1 VILLDARMVGA
12 RPHGIARYAEGLAP
26 ALRAEAPDEEFVALV
41 APDLPPT
48 SPLAAG
54 RTAVTSIPLYGALE
68 QALLP
73 GLVRR
78 LAPRLLH
85 SLTYSTPL
93 ASGVPTIPTIH
104 DLIHLRYPTRLAALQ
119 SLYYTMIVG
128 PAARRAPAV
137 ITVSAATRDAIA
149 ELFRVKPDRI
159 VVTPLAADPRFFAAD
174 DAAAEAARG
183 RHGLPSE
190 FVLYVGNPRPHKN
203 AAGALRIR
211 ERLAREHGLD
221 VPLVLVGIDEA
232 AAARAR
238 AGAGPAPRCIPMAP
252 EADLPGLLRAA
263 RALLLPSLDE
273 GFGLPALEGMA
284 AGTPVVAARRGG
296 LPEVVGDAGLLE
308 DPDDEAA
315 FAAAVARV
323 LRDGA
328 LAEGLRARGRARA
341 ARFTWRETARRTLAA
356 YRSALG
362 EA

>member
-1 VILLDARMVGA
+1 
-12 RPHGIARYAEGLAP
+12 
-26 ALRAEAPDEEFVALV
+26 
-41 APDLPPT
+41 
-48 SPLAAG
+48 
-54 RTAVTSIPLYGALE
+54 
-68 QALLP
+68 
-73 GLVRR
+73 
-78 LAPRLLH
+78 
-85 SLTYSTPL
+85 
-93 ASGVPTIPTIH
+93 
-104 DLIHLRYPTRLAALQ
+104 
-119 SLYYTMIVG
+119 
-128 PAARRAPAV
+128 
-137 ITVSAATRDAIA
+137 
-149 ELFRVKPDRI
+149 
-159 VVTPLAADPRFFAAD
+159 
-174 DAAAEAARG
+174 
-183 RHGLPSE
+183 
-190 FVLYVGNPRPHKN
+190 
-203 AAGALRIR
+203 
-211 ERLAREHGLD
+211 
-221 VPLVLVGIDEA
+221 
-232 AAARAR
+232 
-238 AGAGPAPRCIPMAP
+238 MAP